1 MAQSIYVQGAKLMKK
16 KQIVIALLV
25 ISALVS
31 VISTSTIFGKSDENT
46 EVTLRGE
53 VVDLHCYISRHNGGK
68 GAGHA
73 GCANSCISRGVTPG
87 FLASD
92 GKLYVIFNETMT
104 SPKDK
109 IAGFAGQ
116 QAKATGIVME
126 RDGLKAIALKAI
138 EKAD

>member
-1 MAQSIYVQGAKLMKK
+1 MKK
-16 KQIVIALLV
+16 RQIAITLLV

-31 VISTSTIFGKSDENT
+31 VISTSAIFGKSDEKT
-46 EVTLRGE
+46 EVTLQGE
-53 VVDLHCYISRHNGGK
+53 VVDLHCYITRHNGGK
-68 GAGHA
+68 GAEHA

-92 GKLYVIFNETMT
+92 GKLYVLFNETMT

-126 RDGLKAIALKAI
+126 RDGMKAIAVKSI
-138 EKAD
+138 EKAE